1 MTPLAENQF
10 GHFLT
15 SDQPLVLGVLD
26 VIMMMMMMMMM
37 MTIMIMVMI

>member
-10 GHFLT
+10 DHFLT

-26 VIMMMMMMMMM
+26 VIL
-37 MTIMIMVMI
+37 IGDRVFR

>member
-26 VIMMMMMMMMM
+26 VILMMM
-37 MTIMIMVMI
+37 IMIMIMI

>member
-26 VIMMMMMMMMM
+26 VILMMMM
-37 MTIMIMVMI
+37 IMIMIMM